1 MRDWGRD
8 CWCAPGVDNTCG
20 KRFGRKLGT
29 LPMGY
34 DHKYTYGH
42 AGYNLKITDM
52 QAAVGLAQLDRLDG
66 FIDARQRNFDTL
78 TALLKPLEDVFILPE
93 ATPNS
98 QPSWFGYP
106 ITIRPGSGIDREELV
121 QYLNEKKIGTR
132 LLFGG
137 NLLRQPYMKGRN
149 YRVVGDLDN
158 ADLVTTNTFWLGS
171 SRAGRGSSGL
181 CGRDPVRLPGQPQIR
196 HRQPELQE
204 CIVNKYEKRM
214 LAILEEGK
222 AKYGILSV
230 KAEFEAEG
238 TRTDEFLRLL
248 EIARRAG
255 LKVALKIGGCEAIR
269 DLIEARQY
277 GVDYIIAPMV
287 ESPYALSKF
296 IAAKDKAFAEDE
308 REDISFL
315 FNVETRATVDHLAEL
330 GEVAAKGK
338 TGFVFGR
345 VDFAGSQ
352 GLTRDAVNSPEMLKH
367 MLDVAEV
374 AKAKDLELV
383 VGGGVSPASIE
394 TLAKVRK
401 VRLDRFET
409 RKVIFDGAVLE
420 DGRAEAG
427 MELAIEFELL
437 WLKNKR
443 DFYRG
448 IAEEDAQRIAMMEA
462 RQAPKVTEHA

>member
-1 MRDWGRD
+1 M
-8 CWCAPGVDNTCG
+8 
-20 KRFGRKLGT
+20 
-29 LPMGY
+29 
-34 DHKYTYGH
+34 
-42 AGYNLKITDM
+42 
-52 QAAVGLAQLDRLDG
+52 
-66 FIDARQRNFDTL
+66 
-78 TALLKPLEDVFILPE
+78 
-93 ATPNS
+93 
-98 QPSWFGYP
+98 
-106 ITIRPGSGIDREELV
+106 
-121 QYLNEKKIGTR
+121 
-132 LLFGG
+132 
-137 NLLRQPYMKGRN
+137 
-149 YRVVGDLDN
+149 
-158 ADLVTTNTFWLGS
+158 
-171 SRAGRGSSGL
+171 
-181 CGRDPVRLPGQPQIR
+181 
-196 HRQPELQE
+196 
-204 CIVNKYEKRM
+204 NKYEKRM